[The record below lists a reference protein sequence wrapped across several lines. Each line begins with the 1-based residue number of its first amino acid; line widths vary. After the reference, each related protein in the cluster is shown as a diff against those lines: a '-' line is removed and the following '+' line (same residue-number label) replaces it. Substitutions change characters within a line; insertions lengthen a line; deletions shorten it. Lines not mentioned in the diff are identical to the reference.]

1 MAKMAAADKKNY
13 IHYLIALIIG
23 IVIYAV
29 LQPTNGLTDLGV
41 RVIAIL
47 IPILYLWLT
56 VNTHWVSILALGL
69 MVMTQAM
76 TANEVW
82 AGSLGHF
89 VVITVLVYMVLNV
102 CLSETGVI
110 NKIAMFFVTR
120 KFVQGRPYAFLA
132 MFFASNVIIGLF
144 MDNLSLAVIYIG
156 IAEVLCKQMGVK
168 KGEPFYTCIFTG
180 VMLGNVLLSVCSPIA
195 HALPNI
201 IMASLETQ
209 FGITISYAQW
219 LAIGVPY
226 AVVMYLV
233 IMLICRIWHPDMSKF
248 TNFDVEEV
256 KAQQKPLGKDGII
269 AAVVFICVIFFVLAP
284 SLLSGVS
291 GFFSYLND
299 CGVVVPAIL
308 AIAFLAICPA
318 NGKPILNVPSAL
330 KQVPWPPL
338 IFAGT
343 VSMFATPLSS
353 EATGIQTWLGNI
365 LQPVLGNLPEFGII
379 VILFLLAI
387 IMTNFLSNTV
397 TMVLFFNIG
406 AVLLGTGNTNMAA
419 FTVMVAIAAGMATVT
434 PSAAVPSPFFFG
446 PGHVNIKDTCKYT
459 IMFAVISFVVCIVFM
474 PIATAFFS

>member
-1 MAKMAAADKKNY
+1 MANKKEY
-13 IHYLIALIIG
+13 IHYIIALLIG
-23 IVIYAV
+23 IIIAV
-29 LQPTNGLTDLGV
+29 ALKPTNGLTDLGV

-82 AGSLGHF
+82 AGSMGHF
-89 VVITVLVYMVLNV
+89 VVITVLTYMVLNV
-102 CLSETGVI
+102 CLNETGVI

-120 KFVQGRPYAFLA
+120 KFVQGRPYAFMA

-156 IAEVLCKQMGVK
+156 IAEVLCKQMGIK

-180 VMLGNVLLSVCSPIA
+180 TMLGNVLLSICSPIA

-201 IMASLETQ
+201 IMAALETQ

-219 LAIGVPY
+219 LAVGVPY
-226 AVVMYLV
+226 AVVMYFV
-233 IMLICRIWHPDMSKF
+233 IMLIVRIWNPDTSAFK
-248 TNFDVEEV
+248 NFDVEEV
-256 KAQQKPLGKDGII
+256 KKNQKPLGKDGII
-269 AAVVFICVIFFVLAP
+269 AAIVFICVVFFVLAP
-284 SLLSGVS
+284 SLLKGISP
-291 GFFSYLND
+291 FFAYLNN
-299 CGVVVPAIL
+299 CGVVIPAIL
-308 AIAFLAICPA
+308 AIVALAIIPA
-318 NGKPILNVPSAL
+318 NGKPILNVPTAL
-330 KQVPWPPL
+330 KQVPWPPI

-343 VSMFATPLSS
+343 VSMFATPLSA
-353 EATGIQTWLGNI
+353 EATGISAWLGN
-365 LQPVLGNLPEFGII
+365 VLKPALGGLPEFGII

-406 AVLLGTGNTNMAA
+406 AVLLGTGSTNMGA
-419 FTVMVAIAAGMATVT
+419 FTIMIAIAAGMATVT

-446 PGHVNIKDTCKYT
+446 PGHVTMKSTVKYT
-459 IMFAVISFVVCIVFM
+459 LAFAVISFFVCIAFM
-474 PIATAFFS
+474 PIASALIH